1 MTPIKKS
8 IKFLISIRKSSAK
21 TYKNNNKRSNHP
33 KDDQNDQVGG

>member
-1 MTPIKKS
+1 MTLIKKS
-8 IKFLISIRKSSAK
+8 IKFLISIRK